1 MEILNKN
8 KADFVRDILPCDGVI
23 VEDEDL
29 YVPVHAVGD
38 HGEASLRA
46 VGLLLPA
53 NPLKIS
59 YVHFMSSLHALR
71 DGVEKPRSV
80 PKPQTPHNIDC
91 FLGSLFYTRTVFHLD
106 CLTAQ
111 VSYEGRAAVEGGK

>member
-1 MEILNKN
+1 MIFTSIQSSSRMEILNKN

-80 PKPQTPHNIDC
+80 P
-91 FLGSLFYTRTVFHLD
+91 YTDRVPFGLLD
-106 CLTAQ
+106 
-111 VSYEGRAAVEGGK
+111 SAALL